1 MKRASS
7 KLKKNKSAKH
17 QLKDAENA
25 LIIKAEIKILKLY
38 DKNGDKIPNDEW
50 NFDDFVCNNNALR
63 RRTMLRD
70 SLKSMDMHT
79 FSDSI
84 PQKSPEISPIYTTSD
99 LNTTTEMKHEE
110 VSEDVAIYQLVEYG
124 NEQPMLRLK
133 SSSMLSRKETD
144 GLDDMY
150 KTPSSDDNV
159 NYAKVCTPRSPLS
172 PGLLPNDP
180 VIIPVADQ
188 MDKDPTPDGM
198 IGLEQAY
205 KDLPVSDDEGNKEDE
220 KSDQMLNT
228 TDVDEKEL
236 VTNWLKNDVKLP
248 QYLDLFFENGLED
261 MEVIM
266 TLNEKDLMDVGIK
279 KFGHRRKITMKIANE
294 LERMRLNKTPAI
306 TPRFGDGTEGAN
318 VLSTHAHFVN

>member
-1 MKRASS
+1 
-7 KLKKNKSAKH
+7 
-17 QLKDAENA
+17 
-25 LIIKAEIKILKLY
+25 
-38 DKNGDKIPNDEW
+38 
-50 NFDDFVCNNNALR
+50 
-63 RRTMLRD
+63 
-70 SLKSMDMHT
+70 
-79 FSDSI
+79 
-84 PQKSPEISPIYTTSD
+84 
-99 LNTTTEMKHEE
+99 MKHEE

-124 NEQPMLRLK
+124 NEQPMLRRK
-133 SSSMLSRKETD
+133 SSSVLSRKETD

-159 NYAKVCTPRSPLS
+159 NYAKVGTPYS

-180 VIIPVADQ
+180 VIIPVADPF
-188 MDKDPTPDGM
+188 DRDPTPDGM

-205 KDLPVSDDEGNKEDE
+205 KDLPMSDDEGNEVDE
-220 KSDQMLNT
+220 KSDQVVDT

-279 KFGHRRKITMKIANE
+279 KIGHRKKIMMKIANE
-294 LERMRLNKTPAI
+294 LEKMRLNAGPAI
-306 TPRFGDGTEGAN
+306 TPGFGDGVEGAN
-318 VLSTHAHFVN
+318 VLSTNAHYVN